1 MEKKTLAFG
10 LLIAGTLG
18 AVATAQAVDTR
29 ARFMAANCSYCHG
42 TDGRSSGA
50 IPGLAGMEAKY
61 FVDQMKAFRD
71 GSRPATVMAK
81 HANGYT
87 DAEYEAM
94 AKYFAA
100 IKP

>member
-1 MEKKTLAFG
+1 MKKSLTVALMLAG
-10 LLIAGTLG
+10 VLG
-18 AVATAQAVDTR
+18 AVASAQANDTR

-42 TDGRSSGA
+42 PEGKSHGA
-50 IPGLAGMEAKY
+50 IPSLAGIDAKY
-61 FVDQMKAFRD
+61 FVDQMKAFKD
-71 GSRPATVMAK
+71 GSRPGTVMKK

-100 IKP
+100 VK

>member
-1 MEKKTLAFG
+1 METKKLALG
-10 LLIAGTLG
+10 LLAIGMLG
-18 AVATAQAVDTR
+18 SVATAQAVDTR

-50 IPGLAGMEAKY
+50 IPGLAGLEVKY

-87 DAEYEAM
+87 DAEYEAL
-94 AKYFAA
+94 AKYFAS

>member
-1 MEKKTLAFG
+1 MEKKSLAVG
-10 LLIAGTLG
+10 LLIAGMLG
-18 AVATAQAVDTR
+18 TVATAQAVDTR

-42 TDGRSSGA
+42 TNGKSHGA
-50 IPGLAGMEAKY
+50 IPSLAGMEAKY

-87 DAEYEAM
+87 DAEYEAL
-94 AKYFAA
+94 AKYFAS